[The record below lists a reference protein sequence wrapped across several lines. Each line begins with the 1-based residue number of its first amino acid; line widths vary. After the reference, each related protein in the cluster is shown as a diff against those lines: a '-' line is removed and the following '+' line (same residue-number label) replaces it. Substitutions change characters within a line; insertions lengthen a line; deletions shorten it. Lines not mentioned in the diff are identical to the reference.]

1 MCPTKL
7 IVIIIRFN
15 VNNELED
22 YSETGWEER

>member
-1 MCPTKL
+1 MCPIKL

-22 YSETGWEER
+22 YSGDRMEER